1 MLGRPNSL
9 LLALHKDMGLCETRG
24 ESSESGRSGKSAWCW
39 WLVRRW
45 LGTPRDGRTCTD
57 TIPSP
62 FTLFFLDFWKV
73 LLLSEPRFLEMLIK
87 LEQNS
92 MRRLRGITSAFGNP
106 GVAHVVVHSSI
117 QLLSLSLFHSALP
130 LAALWSG
137 ECSCKADQVHPVL
150 NPSHPHPSH
159 PGDCLCLLRGPE

>member
-1 MLGRPNSL
+1 MLGWANSL
-9 LLALHKDMGLCETRG
+9 LLALPKDTGLCETRG

-92 MRRLRGITSAFGNP
+92 MRRLRGITSAVRKSWCCTCSCTFQYTIAVLVSFPFGP
-106 GVAHVVVHSSI
+106 STCCPVVRR
-117 QLLSLSLFHSALP
+117 LLRQSRSGASRPQPATPTPFSPWGLP
-130 LAALWSG
+130 LLAAW
-137 ECSCKADQVHPVL
+137 A
-150 NPSHPHPSH
+150 
-159 PGDCLCLLRGPE
+159 